1 MNGSTTPLLK
11 VSSLH
16 VRYDAVQAV
25 RGIDFEVREGEI
37 VAFLGA
43 NGAGKSSTLNAIA
56 GLVPVA
62 SGTIEFAGKPVT
74 DLPPEAL
81 TPLGVALSPEGRR
94 VFPTLSVAENLLMG
108 AYSVKDKAVIASA
121 WERVYSLFPILHE
134 RKDQLAGTLS
144 GGQQQMLA
152 VGRALMSGPKLL
164 LLDEPSLGLA
174 PKIVEQ
180 VFELITILRDQKV
193 TIALVEQNVAKS
205 LEIADRGYIL
215 AGGTLVGEGKA
226 SDLRAEGGLEDAF
239 LGA

>member
-1 MNGSTTPLLK
+1 MALYKRFAG
-11 VSSLH
+11 V
-16 VRYDAVQAV
+16 
-25 RGIDFEVREGEI
+25 DFEIREGEI

-43 NGAGKSSTLNAIA
+43 NGAGKSSTLNAVA
-56 GLVPVA
+56 GLVEA
-62 SGTIEFAGKPVT
+62 HAGTIEFAGRDIT
-74 DLPPEAL
+74 DLAPETL
-81 TPLGVALSPEGRR
+81 TPLGLALSPEGRR
-94 VFPTLSVAENLLMG
+94 VFPALSVAENLLMG
-108 AYSVKDKAVIASA
+108 AYSVKDKARVKDA

-152 VGRALMSGPKLL
+152 VGRALMSGPRLL

-174 PKIVEQ
+174 PLIVEQ

-205 LEIADRGYIL
+205 LEIADRGYIM
-215 AGGTLVGEGKA
+215 AGGEIVGSGAA
-226 SDLRAEGGLEDAF
+226 SDLMSAGGLEDTF

>member
-1 MNGSTTPLLK
+1 MEPLLK
-11 VSSLH
+11 VSSLQ
-16 VRYDAVQAV
+16 VRYGAVQAV
-25 RGIDFEVREGEI
+25 RGIDFEIREGEI

-56 GLVPVA
+56 GLADVH
-62 SGTIEFAGKPVT
+62 SGTIEFAGRDIT
-74 DLPPEAL
+74 AMAPEAL
-81 TPLGVALSPEGRR
+81 TPLGLALSPEGRR
-94 VFPTLSVAENLLMG
+94 VFPALSVAENLLMG
-108 AYSVKDKAVIASA
+108 AYSVRDKAKIDTA

-152 VGRALMSGPKLL
+152 VGRALMSGPRLL

-174 PKIVEQ
+174 PLIVEQ
-180 VFELITILRDQKV
+180 VFDLITILRDQKV

-215 AGGTLVGEGKA
+215 SGGKVVGEGTA
-226 SDLRAEGGLEDAF
+226 TDLMAEGGFEDTF

>member
-1 MNGSTTPLLK
+1 MTPLLK
-11 VSSLH
+11 VSSLQ
-16 VRYDAVQAV
+16 VWYGAVQAV
-25 RGIDFEVREGEI
+25 RGIDIEVQEGEI

-56 GLVPVA
+56 GLVPA
-62 SGTIEFAGKPVT
+62 SQGKIEFSGRDVT
-74 DLPPEAL
+74 DLAPEAL
-81 TPLGVALSPEGRR
+81 TPLGMALSPEGRR
-94 VFPTLSVAENLLMG
+94 VFPALSVAENLLMG
-108 AYSVKDKAVIASA
+108 AYSVKDKQAVASA
-121 WERVYSLFPILHE
+121 WDRVQSMVPIRHE

-144 GGQQQMLA
+144 GGQHQMLA

-180 VFELITILRDQKV
+180 IFELITILRDQKV

-215 AGGTLVGEGKA
+215 AGGQLVGQGRAE
-226 SDLRAEGGLEDAF
+226 DLRSQGGLEETF

>member
-1 MNGSTTPLLK
+1 MEPLLK

-16 VRYDAVQAV
+16 VRYGAVQAV
-25 RGIDFEVREGEI
+25 RGVDFEIREGEI

-56 GLVPVA
+56 GLVEA
-62 SGTIEFAGKPVT
+62 HAGTIEFDGRDIT
-74 DLPPEAL
+74 DLAPETL
-81 TPLGVALSPEGRR
+81 TPLGLALSPEGRR
-94 VFPTLSVAENLLMG
+94 VFPALSVSENLLMG
-108 AYSVKDKAVIASA
+108 AYSVKDKGRIKDA
-121 WERVYSLFPILHE
+121 WERIYSLFPILYE

-152 VGRALMSGPKLL
+152 VGRALMSGPRLL

-174 PKIVEQ
+174 PLIVEQ
-180 VFELITILRDQKV
+180 VFDLISILRDQKV

-215 AGGTLVGEGKA
+215 AGGEIVGSGAA
-226 SDLRAEGGLEDAF
+226 SDLMSEGGLEDTF

>member
-1 MNGSTTPLLK
+1 MEPLLK

-16 VRYDAVQAV
+16 VRYGAVQAV
-25 RGIDFEVREGEI
+25 RGVDFEIREGEI

-56 GLVPVA
+56 GLVEA
-62 SGTIEFAGKPVT
+62 HAGTIEFAGRDIT
-74 DLPPEAL
+74 DLAPETL
-81 TPLGVALSPEGRR
+81 TPLGLALSPEGRR
-94 VFPTLSVAENLLMG
+94 VFPALSVSENLLMG
-108 AYSVKDKAVIASA
+108 AYSVKDKGRIKDA
-121 WERVYSLFPILHE
+121 WERIYSLFPILYE

-152 VGRALMSGPKLL
+152 VGRALMSGPRLL

-174 PKIVEQ
+174 PLIVEQ
-180 VFELITILRDQKV
+180 VFDLISILRDQKV

-215 AGGTLVGEGKA
+215 AGGEVVGSGAA
-226 SDLRAEGGLEDAF
+226 SDLMSEGGLEDTF

>member
-1 MNGSTTPLLK
+1 MEPLLK

-16 VRYDAVQAV
+16 VRYGAVQAV
-25 RGIDFEVREGEI
+25 RGVDFEIREGEI

-56 GLVPVA
+56 GLVEA
-62 SGTIEFAGKPVT
+62 HAGTIEFAGQDIT
-74 DLPPEAL
+74 DLAPETL
-81 TPLGVALSPEGRR
+81 TPLGLALSPEGRR
-94 VFPTLSVAENLLMG
+94 VFPALSVSENLLMG
-108 AYSVKDKAVIASA
+108 AYSVKDKGRIKDA
-121 WERVYSLFPILHE
+121 WERIYSLFPILYE

-152 VGRALMSGPKLL
+152 VGRALMSGPRLL

-174 PKIVEQ
+174 PLIVEQ
-180 VFELITILRDQKV
+180 VFDLISILRDQKV

-215 AGGTLVGEGKA
+215 AGGEVVGSGAA
-226 SDLRAEGGLEDAF
+226 SDLMSEGGLEDTF